1 MIEEAF
7 NAALMK
13 KYNEYMKEVAGAAD
27 VSPFVMQN
35 ILYIKVRGICR
46 FFPPKGRYIVK
57 VQAA

>member
-13 KYNEYMKEVAGAAD
+13 KYIDYMKEVAGTTD
-27 VSPFVMQN
+27 VSPYVMQN
-35 ILYIKVRGICR
+35 ILYIKVSGTC
-46 FFPPKGRYIVK
+46 GYLSTLERYVNK